1 MATDRPSWF
10 FFKEKNALPTK
21 ISPYDLKPHP
31 IYRVGAVVVIW
42 WLDLQLHVQSVAI
55 TTNVASSNPI
65 HDVISYHT
73 VHLLVTKPY

>member
-42 WLDLQLHVQSVAI
+42 
-55 TTNVASSNPI
+55 
-65 HDVISYHT
+65 
-73 VHLLVTKPY
+73 